1 MVGPAS
7 SNRRDEE
14 ALELGT
20 FRGESEPGAES
31 ESARARLLNQEPASP
46 PARATEAPGY
56 AHAIAPVLSYCVA
69 SISMTVINKVR
80 ARRSRSSPSRVLALR

>member
-31 ESARARLLNQEPASP
+31 DSARARLLGQEPASP
-46 PARATEAPGY
+46 PARAPEAPGY
-56 AHAIAPVLSYCVA
+56 AHAVAPVLSYCVA

-80 ARRSRSSPSRVLALR
+80 ALRSPSSLSQVRASP